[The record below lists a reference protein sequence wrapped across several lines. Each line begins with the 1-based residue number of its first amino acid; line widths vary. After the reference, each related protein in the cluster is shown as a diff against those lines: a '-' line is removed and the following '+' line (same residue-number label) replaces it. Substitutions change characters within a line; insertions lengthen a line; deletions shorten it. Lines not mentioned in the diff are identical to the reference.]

1 MNENFKD
8 KLSKLEKEDK
18 TKQKVFNCPDCDF
31 SSGSQQGLRIH
42 QRKKH
47 TKADVLEFPKKCDLC
62 DIELLNKREMKFHVM
77 NHSYK
82 EVQFKCEE
90 CDFSGNNEIS
100 MEVHINK
107 VHSEELECGMC
118 EFEAKDLE
126 TLETHLVTC
135 QIYECKHCAERW
147 QSISDVKKHMAE
159 EHKGV
164 GGQFLKIIHA
174 KLDISNSD
182 EIKCKT
188 YYSKD
193 LFPEI
198 FS

>member
-1 MNENFKD
+1 
-8 KLSKLEKEDK
+8 
-18 TKQKVFNCPDCDF
+18 
-31 SSGSQQGLRIH
+31 
-42 QRKKH
+42 
-47 TKADVLEFPKKCDLC
+47 
-62 DIELLNKREMKFHVM
+62 MKFHVM

-90 CDFSGNNEIS
+90 CIFSGNNEVS
-100 MEVHINK
+100 MGVNINK

-118 EFEAKDLE
+118 EFVAKDLE
-126 TLETHLVTC
+126 TLETHSVTC
-135 QIYECKHCAERW
+135 QIYECKHCAERLK
-147 QSISDVKKHMAE
+147 SISHIKKHMTE
-159 EHKGV
+159 EHK